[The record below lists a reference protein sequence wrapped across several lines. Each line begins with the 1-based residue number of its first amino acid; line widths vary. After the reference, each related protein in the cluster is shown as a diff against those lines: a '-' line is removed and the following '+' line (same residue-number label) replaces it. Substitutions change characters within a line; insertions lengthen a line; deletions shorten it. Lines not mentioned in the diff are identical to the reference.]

1 MVHHHHKRGEIGF
14 LKQIAS
20 LPRTIK
26 FSAFLAFT
34 YVLGWGLVNAF
45 LPLYYEQILGNYS
58 TIGVMMFLFYIFAF
72 CFSFILGGVLD
83 NMKPRRLLMIALLM
97 YIPISF
103 VIINMS
109 TAWHFA
115 LYVLYHAL
123 ASTIWWLALESYVRV
138 HSPKHKEMI
147 SYGLY
152 DAGIFS
158 SMVIG
163 GIVGGLLIYK
173 LGWNIF
179 YSVSIFAFF
188 ALIVLAFMPD
198 RKHGKVKDGL
208 KKISL
213 SLFKGEIKDFL
224 KNKKLKKVYTSIFL
238 MKFCY
243 GFIVLMIPLFF
254 KEINASLFMIGA
266 IFGLLYLPAIFEP
279 YYASFQNK
287 KRVIML
293 GIASV
298 IVIFLI
304 MFFVH
309 SLYILFVLTI
319 LVAIPFAM
327 IAVILQGKITRL
339 MPKRKIGE
347 MTAVLLCV
355 VSIAMGFGPLVAG
368 ILADNFGINS
378 MFLLGAGVFG
388 IMFLFNIRQEF

>member
-1 MVHHHHKRGEIGF
+1 MVHNHPKRGEIGF
-14 LKQIAS
+14 LKQLS
-20 LPRTIK
+20 DLPRSIK

-45 LPLYYEQILGNYS
+45 LPLYYQEILGNYS

-83 NMKPRRLLMIALLM
+83 KIKPRRLLMIALLM
-97 YIPISF
+97 YLPISF
-103 VIINMS
+103 IIINIS
-109 TAWHFA
+109 TTWHFA

-138 HSPKHKEMI
+138 HSPKNKEMI

-163 GIVGGLLIYK
+163 GVIGGLLIYK

-179 YSVSIFAFF
+179 YFISIFAFL

-208 KKISL
+208 KKINL

-224 KNKKLKKVYTSIFL
+224 NNKKLKKVYTSMFL

-254 KEINASLFMIGA
+254 KEINASFFMIGA
-266 IFGLLYLPAIFEP
+266 VFGLLYLPAIFEP

-287 KRVIML
+287 KMMVL
-293 GIASV
+293 GGILSV

-304 MFFVH
+304 MFFVQ
-309 SLYILFVLTI
+309 SLYALFALTI
-319 LVAIPFAM
+319 LVAIPFAV
-327 IAVILQGKITRL
+327 ILVILQGKITRL
-339 MPKRKIGE
+339 MPKKKIGE

-355 VSIAMGFGPLVAG
+355 VSLAMGFGPLVAG
-368 ILADNFGINS
+368 ILADSFGINS
-378 MFLLGAGVFG
+378 MFLLGAGIFG
-388 IMFLFNIRQEF
+388 IMFLFNVKQEF